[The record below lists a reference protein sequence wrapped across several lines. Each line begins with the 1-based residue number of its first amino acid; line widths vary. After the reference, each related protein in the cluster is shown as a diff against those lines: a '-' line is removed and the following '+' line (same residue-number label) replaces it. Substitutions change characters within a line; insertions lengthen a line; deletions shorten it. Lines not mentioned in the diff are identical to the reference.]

1 MQLPQKI
8 RQHIEREYRGYE
20 IFFHFVEKWE
30 KLGRMRP
37 SAVSLAFLHL
47 LLLPNTFSAA
57 EGAMEEVEKSEGE
70 EGEVKNRFFRT
81 FLFL

>member
-1 MQLPQKI
+1 M
-8 RQHIEREYRGYE
+8 
-20 IFFHFVEKWE
+20 EKWE

-57 EGAMEEVEKSEGE
+57 EGATEEEEKSEKE
-70 EGEVKNRFFRT
+70 EGEVKKTGVFIFFIT
-81 FLFL
+81 LKLII